1 MSTST
6 TMLDADRIQ
15 GRRLVRAITRL
26 LPETDPDISIG
37 ILIAILA
44 GLLAQKPP
52 ETRTEIIRQL
62 IDGIDLIRDAIEP
75 DASRFDA

>member
-1 MSTST
+1 
-6 TMLDADRIQ
+6 MLDADRIQ

-44 GLLAQKPP
+44 CLLAQKPP